1 MKPYRNKKVNVIR
14 IVSEVFY
21 TVASVLLV
29 TLPFL
34 EQDEYLSIYKTIGW
48 SIVIL
53 FIFVEV
59 LEMISLILIKKKD
72 LKKTKK
78 KIKKKEKITL
88 K

>member
-1 MKPYRNKKVNVIR
+1 MIR